1 MDYRVLWTNNAEKS
15 LEEILDFIIENDG
28 KTVAHKIYLKIREK
42 TSLLETSPLQGRE
55 VKEMKSL
62 KKKYHELIV
71 SPWRIIYSVD
81 KNTVNILLVIDSRMD
96 LEELLYEMIINIDP
110 S

>member
-1 MDYRVLWTNNAEKS
+1 MNYRVLWTKNAERS

-28 KTVAHKIYLKIREK
+28 KTIAHKIYLKIRRK
-42 TSLLETSPLQGRE
+42 TSLLEVSPFQGRE

-62 KKKYHELIV
+62 KKRDHELII

-81 KNTVNILLVIDSRMD
+81 NNLVNILLVIDSRRD
-96 LEELLYEMIINIDP
+96 LEELLYEMIINIDTD
-110 S
+110 